1 MKWRKMWEIE
11 ELSDWENYGRT
22 RDENMGWEKV
32 RDLTMI
38 GENRE
43 GTDSRETV

>member
-1 MKWRKMWEIE
+1 MKWRKMWETE

-22 RDENMGWEKV
+22 RDKNMGWEKV
-32 RDLTMI
+32 WDLTII
-38 GENRE
+38 GGNRE